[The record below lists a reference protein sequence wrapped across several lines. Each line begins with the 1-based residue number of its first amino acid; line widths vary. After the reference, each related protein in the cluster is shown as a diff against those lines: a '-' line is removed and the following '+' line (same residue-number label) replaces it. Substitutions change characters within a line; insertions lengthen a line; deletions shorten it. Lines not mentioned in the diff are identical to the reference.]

1 MRTLAI
7 AFLLAVAG
15 ASQALALGEVDIL
28 GKWCGSDTNYEIGR
42 NALRVT
48 WRSANKRKKF
58 IVARFAFTDVTWS
71 CIGGAAPRKSCSA
84 PSSASS
90 QRTGAS

>member
-1 MRTLAI
+1 VRRVLVV

-15 ASQALALGEVDIL
+15 ASQALALGEADIL

-58 IVARFAFTDVTWS
+58 IVARFAFTDVDVVMYW
-71 CIGGAAPRKSCSA
+71 RRSA
-84 PSSASS
+84 KEKLLS
-90 QRTGAS
+90 T